1 MAQRTHNG
9 AVVLLVGLVLASS
22 ACHPLQSVIQTDRVL
37 PLRSWEKVLERAVA
51 AEPVPVR
58 YYAAKVD
65 VDLKLPEGDRSFKGI
80 IRSVQDSALWL
91 SIVPALGIEAAR
103 ALITTDS
110 TKFMDRLHDT
120 YFLAGRDSARARF
133 GMDPDLALFQDAL
146 LGRAIG
152 LDPTEKY
159 RVDRE
164 EGLYVLTSKERRRFI
179 RAAEDLLP
187 EDTLAGDRDMPERRL
202 ERTLRR
208 AEVREAVVLRY
219 WIEPDSF
226 RVVRVR
232 VSDLVHDQHA
242 DVRYEDIGGE
252 DRPPLPHRISLS
264 LSDPARHASGTL
276 QLHRVET
283 TGPLNLPFKV
293 PEKFVPME

>member
-1 MAQRTHNG
+1 MNRHTHKEI
-9 AVVLLVGLVLASS
+9 VLLLVAWLLLAQ
-22 ACHPLQSVIQTDRVL
+22 ACRPFQSVIHTDREL
-37 PLRSWEKVLERAVA
+37 PLRSAEKVLERAVTA
-51 AEPVPVR
+51 QPAPAR
-58 YYAAKVD
+58 YYAAKAD
-65 VDLKLPEGDRSFKGI
+65 VDLTLPEGNRSFKGI
-80 IRSVQDSALWL
+80 IRSVQDSAIWL

-103 ALITTDS
+103 VLITTDS
-110 TKFMDRLHDT
+110 VKFMDRLHDT
-120 YFLAGRDSARARF
+120 HFLAGRDSARIRF

-152 LDPTEKY
+152 LDPLEKY

-242 DVRYEDIGGE
+242 DVRYEDIGSE